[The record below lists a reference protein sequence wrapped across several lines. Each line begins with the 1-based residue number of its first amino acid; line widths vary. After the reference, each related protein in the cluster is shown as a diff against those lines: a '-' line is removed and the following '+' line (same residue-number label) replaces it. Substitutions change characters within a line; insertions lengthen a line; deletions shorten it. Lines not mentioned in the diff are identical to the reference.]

1 MACQK
6 QNKRLCTES
15 EWTLACEGPD
25 WKGYPYGSEYR
36 SEVCASK
43 DVASRTTIANSGSHM
58 INVERPT
65 VSLI

>member
-1 MACQK
+1 MQKMACLQ
-6 QNKRLCTES
+6 QNKRLCSES

-43 DVASRTTIANSGSHM
+43 DVISHDDFG
-58 INVERPT
+58 
-65 VSLI
+65 